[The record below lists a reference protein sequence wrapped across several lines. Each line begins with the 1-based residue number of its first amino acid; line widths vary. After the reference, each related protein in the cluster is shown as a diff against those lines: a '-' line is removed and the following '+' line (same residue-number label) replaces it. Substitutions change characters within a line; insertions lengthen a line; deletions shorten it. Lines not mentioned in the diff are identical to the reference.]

1 MEDDGRARFQISWNL
16 SNPAVVLVLLAINKH
31 GNNMTSHY
39 FKNISVMPNSVFHV
53 FFEGSQNCNCTVFL
67 GLTIREWW
75 IRSGEGVNKSVKG
88 YVGKSGRQT
97 GGNMHK
103 RWCEGVEK
111 EVSRERKK
119 VRKGGVKTQERDA
132 KRAEREGES
141 GRRTERKRPLVS
153 SFLLVIGFSDW
164 SKLFF
169 SILLVSFP
177 RQHLFLPLHGVK
189 DKADG
194 PNCVAGPCSQQWPF
208 EANFP
213 AHGAEKDGERRVRQ
227 ERGREGRTL
236 RRVQGWRKSGGWR
249 RWEVLAR
256 WIRVSF

>member
-1 MEDDGRARFQISWNL
+1 M
-16 SNPAVVLVLLAINKH
+16 
-31 GNNMTSHY
+31 
-39 FKNISVMPNSVFHV
+39 
-53 FFEGSQNCNCTVFL
+53 
-67 GLTIREWW
+67 
-75 IRSGEGVNKSVKG
+75 
-88 YVGKSGRQT
+88 
-97 GGNMHK
+97 
-103 RWCEGVEK
+103 
-111 EVSRERKK
+111 
-119 VRKGGVKTQERDA
+119 KTQEKDA

-141 GRRTERKRPLVS
+141 GRQTEKKRPLVS

-227 ERGREGRTL
+227 EREREGRTL
-236 RRVQGWRKSGGWR
+236 RRVQG
-249 RWEVLAR
+249 
-256 WIRVSF
+256 